1 MKQQLVNIHS
11 AAQAEQIV
19 GGLSKVTKLPCL
31 AYNLPA
37 EACITGQKLACVEG
51 TTCNGCYA
59 LRGWYPK
66 RGGGWKRLEAIR
78 DSRWVQAMVFLIKW
92 HRQGYFRWHDSGD
105 IQGTWH
111 LKKICDVAEQTPE
124 TKHWLPTREYD
135 IVKKFRLG
143 LGLGFPS
150 NLTVRLSAHMIE
162 GSPPLDLAR
171 QLGVQVSGVSETDYT
186 CMAHT
191 KTSPLKNGIYKEWKG
206 HCGSCR
212 DCWNPKIFSVVY
224 KLHLEK
230 NKLTPMQTLRRVSL
244 D

>member
-1 MKQQLVNIHS
+1 MMQQLINIRS

-66 RGGGWKRLEAIR
+66 KGGGWKRLEAIR
-78 DSRWVQAMVFLIKW
+78 DSRWVQAMVFLIK
-92 HRQGYFRWHDSGD
+92 HYRQEYFRWHDSGN

-111 LKKICDVAEQTPE
+111 LKKICDVAEQTPQ
-124 TKHWLPTREYD
+124 TKHWLPTREYE

-143 LGLGFPS
+143 LGLVFPP

-162 GSPPLDLAR
+162 GSPPPRPRKAAWSAGLRSIRNRLYLHGSHQNLSTQKRGLQGMERALRFLQRLLESADIFNSL
-171 QLGVQVSGVSETDYT
+171 Q
-186 CMAHT
+186 
-191 KTSPLKNGIYKEWKG
+191 TSPGKEQAHARSDIAEG
-206 HCGSCR
+206 
-212 DCWNPKIFSVVY
+212 
-224 KLHLEK
+224 
-230 NKLTPMQTLRRVSL
+230 LT
-244 D
+244 